1 MSLEQSPFSEKTT
14 ALEAALYS
22 AGHPLE
28 MNELMHAID
37 TRSERVVRKTVEELS
52 RHINVRNSAFEVT
65 MLPNGRAVMRLR
77 EDYSE
82 LVKLFTHKP
91 LLTKGPLKTL
101 GFIAYNQPI
110 QQSTIIS
117 NRGVHIYGHLKM
129 LEHAGLIIREKQPD
143 QSTIIK
149 TTSFFADYFG
159 LSTSTEKAKLQ
170 IMEMFSSLHVEEPNS
185 VLTDSRD
192 RLANGFPQYSGT
204 SDQRLE

>member
-1 MSLEQSPFSEKTT
+1 MSLVQTQFSEKTT

-37 TRSERVVRKTVEELS
+37 THSERVVRKTVDELS
-52 RHINVRNSAFEVT
+52 HQINVRNSAFEVT

-77 EDYSE
+77 ENYNE

-91 LLTKGPLKTL
+91 LLTSGPLKTL
-101 GFIAYNQPI
+101 GYIAYNQPI
-110 QQSTIIS
+110 QQSTTI
-117 NRGVHIYGHLKM
+117 NYRGVHIYSHLKM

-143 QSTIIK
+143 RSIIIK

-159 LSTSTEKAKLQ
+159 LSTNYEKARLQ
-170 IMEMFSSLHVEEPNS
+170 IMEMFSSMHIEVPQS
-185 VLTDSRD
+185 KLTDTRD
-192 RLANGFPQYSGT
+192 RLSDRLPQYPSP
-204 SDQRLE
+204 SNQSLE